1 MDETFHGF
9 LTSITKE
16 MGGSLSLFDVPTMF
30 NRRIQ
35 KRTIERETY
44 VPGRLP
50 VHTLCEYEPK
60 SSLFFESLTLNLF
73 GDESICTAIWHEYIT
88 RTNTDNNP
96 YLKNEGD
103 SYIA

>member
-1 MDETFHGF
+1 
-9 LTSITKE
+9 

-35 KRTIERETY
+35 KRTTERETY

-60 SSLFFESLTLNLF
+60 SSLFFEDQMLNWSGF
-73 GDESICTAIWHEYIT
+73 ESICSAIWNEYIT
-88 RTNTDNNP
+88 RTDTDNNP
-96 YLKNEGD
+96 YLKNEDD
-103 SYIA
+103 SYIARCASGLGNIAK

>member
-1 MDETFHGF
+1 
-9 LTSITKE
+9 

-30 NRRIQ
+30 NRGIQ
-35 KRTIERETY
+35 KRTMERETY

-60 SSLFFESLTLNLF
+60 SSLLFESHKLNLVGFESLCSVAWN
-73 GDESICTAIWHEYIT
+73 EYIT

-103 SYIA
+103 SYIARCANGLGNIAK